1 MKFVQLTD
9 PHFVPGDGRLYGL
22 SPRDRLRPAIADIN
36 ANHGDAAFVIVTGDL
51 TDDGSEGAY
60 RTLREVLEELTV
72 PFHLVLGN
80 HDRRDGF
87 RAVFPEAPTDADG
100 FVQYALDIGERSFI
114 VLDTLEEGR
123 GEGALC
129 ARRLAWLD
137 AALAARA
144 GRPVYVFL
152 HHPPLHVGLGG
163 MDRICLVQSDALAD
177 VLARHDGPRHLFFG
191 HLHRPVHGTW
201 RGIPF
206 SCHRAIG
213 HQLALSLSE
222 ANEFPGCLE
231 PPAYAVVLLN
241 GGDTIVHVHD
251 YADDSPRFDMADP
264 QAMQASDPAAL
275 ARLGWR

>member
-87 RAVFPEAPTDADG
+87 RAVFPEVPTDADG

-123 GEGALC
+123 GEGTLC

-137 AALAARA
+137 AALAARP

-152 HHPPLHVGLGG
+152 HHPPLPVGLGG
-163 MDRICLVQSDALAD
+163 MDRIRLVQSDALAD
-177 VLARHDGPRHLFFG
+177 VLARHDEPRHLFFG

-213 HQLALSLSE
+213 HQLALRLTE
-222 ANEFPGCLE
+222 ANVFPGCLE

-241 GGDTIVHVHD
+241 GGDTVIHVHD
-251 YADDSPRFDMADP
+251 YADASLRFDMADP
-264 QAMQASDPAAL
+264 KAMHASDLGAL
-275 ARLGWR
+275 ARLASR